1 MKLNKTNV
9 CLGAVLVFLGACA
22 APKPGTPEFVQKKE
36 EEQQK
41 ASTQAVEPDVF

>member
-9 CLGAVLVFLGACA
+9 CLVAMLVFLGACA

-36 EEQQK
+36 
-41 ASTQAVEPDVF
+41 D